1 MHHKLS
7 KYDAIQRLR
16 LHVDSRFDVSI
27 TVHDVYEIGPDRCRQ
42 AQSGYTTLVVRR
54 RVFSV
59 EPETPKLCNSKVSKN
74 YKNARQVGNPANP
87 YL

>member
-27 TVHDVYEIGPDRCRQ
+27 TVHDVYEIEPDRRRQ
-42 AQSGYTTLVVRR
+42 AQSGYATLVVRSQ
-54 RVFSV
+54 VFSV
-59 EPETPKLCNSKVSKN
+59 EPETPTLCNFKVSKN
-74 YKNARQVGNPANP
+74 YKKARQVGYLANP